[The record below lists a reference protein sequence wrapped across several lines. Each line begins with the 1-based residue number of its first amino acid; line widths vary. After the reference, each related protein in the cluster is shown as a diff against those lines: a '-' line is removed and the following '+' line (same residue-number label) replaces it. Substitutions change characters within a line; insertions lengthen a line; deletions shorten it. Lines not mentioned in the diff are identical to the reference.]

1 MKNCAHEGCRCQVA
15 EDQEFC
21 GDFCRD
27 HVAGGPTGQPCGC
40 GHPDCQAA

>member
-1 MKNCAHEGCRCQVA
+1 MKNCAHEGCRCQVP
-15 EDQEFC
+15 EGQEFC

-27 HVAGGPTGQPCGC
+27 HVAGGPTGEACGC

>member
-21 GDFCRD
+21 GDFRRD
-27 HVAGGPTGQPCGC
+27 HVAGGPTGKACGC
-40 GHPDCQAA
+40 GHADCQAA